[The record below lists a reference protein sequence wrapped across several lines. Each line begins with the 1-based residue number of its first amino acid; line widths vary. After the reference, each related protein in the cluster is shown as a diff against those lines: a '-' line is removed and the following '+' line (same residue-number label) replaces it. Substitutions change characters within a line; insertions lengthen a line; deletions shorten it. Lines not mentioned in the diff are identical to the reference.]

1 MDAAQKV
8 ISPELQEF
16 MNTQKIPSVAALLLI
31 DNERLL
37 GMEGFGWRLLKEVL
51 QLRKVQ

>member
-1 MDAAQKV
+1 MNTKQEV

-16 MNTQKIPSVAALLLI
+16 MDKQKIPNLAALLVI
-31 DNERLL
+31 DDERLL

-51 QLRKVQ
+51 QLRKIQ

>member
-1 MDAAQKV
+1 MRKA

-16 MNTQKIPSVAALLLI
+16 MNTQKIPSVIDLLVI
-31 DNERLL
+31 TNERLL

-51 QLRKVQ
+51 QLRKIQ

>member
-1 MDAAQKV
+1 MNVKPEV

-16 MNTQKIPSVAALLLI
+16 MDTHKIPTMAALLAI
-31 DNERLL
+31 DNEHLL

-51 QLRKVQ
+51 QLRKIQ